1 MKAPKSMQL
10 YREHIS
16 AGEEIVIRDV
26 PWMRKDFLADFL
38 NYIDEILSLNI
49 DVLEF
54 GSGSSTPYIAKRVRS
69 LVSYEHDKIWYE
81 VVLERLEADGIK
93 NTTLHF
99 DPHYRSTFH
108 CTESQFD
115 IVINDIWKPRA
126 DLKKFTLI
134 GMECLRPGGLL
145 IFHNCRE
152 LPCRILDEKL
162 QREGWTIVKKWG
174 KHWKI
179 VWKKPK

>member
-1 MKAPKSMQL
+1 MKAPESMPL

-16 AGEEIVIRDV
+16 AGEEIVIKDT
-26 PWMRKDFLADFL
+26 PWMRDDFLADYL
-38 NYIDEILSLNI
+38 NYFDEIFGLDI

-69 LVSYEHDKIWYE
+69 LVSYEHSKVWYE
-81 VVLERLEADGIK
+81 VISERLKADGIK

-108 CTESQFD
+108 GTEAQFD
-115 IVINDIWKPRA
+115 IVINDIWPKA
-126 DLKKFTLI
+126 YLKKLVLA
-134 GMECLRPGGLL
+134 GMRCLRPGGLL
-145 IFHNCRE
+145 IFHGYTLYEE
-152 LPCRILDEKL
+152 LKT
-162 QREGWTIVKKWG
+162 EGWVVVKKWG
-174 KHWKI
+174 NHWKG